1 MCHTSSKSFIAPRRK
16 LKMVRRAHLE
26 QQRPELV
33 SASIW
38 RSTSWANSTVR
49 SLLRPSKRWER
60 PSQCSCLYG
69 LTMLPLKKLR
79 RLPMSKRL
87 LVVDDEPNLLRAVA
101 ACLKT
106 EDYEVSTA
114 RSGYEALM
122 QLAEAVPDLIISDIR
137 MPGMDGYKLARQL
150 RGSPRTALVPIVF
163 LTAKDQTA
171 DRIEGFRAGIDAYLT
186 KPFEPDELIA
196 VVNGILN
203 RVERTHSQIAR
214 LVSSANEE
222 APISFQD
229 EALTDAENRV
239 AVAVSRGLSNK
250 EIAAELEISVR
261 TVENH
266 ISHILDKKGFGNR
279 VEIARYVFE
288 QKD

>member
-1 MCHTSSKSFIAPRRK
+1 
-16 LKMVRRAHLE
+16 
-26 QQRPELV
+26 
-33 SASIW
+33 
-38 RSTSWANSTVR
+38 
-49 SLLRPSKRWER
+49 
-60 PSQCSCLYG
+60 
-69 LTMLPLKKLR
+69 
-79 RLPMSKRL
+79 MSKRL

-101 ACLKT
+101 ACLKA

-114 RSGYEALM
+114 RSGHEALM
-122 QLAEAVPDLIISDIR
+122 QLANSVPDLIISDIR

-163 LTAKDQTA
+163 LTAKDETA
-171 DRIEGFRAGIDAYLT
+171 DRIEGFRAGVDAYLT

-196 VVNGILN
+196 VVNAILQ

-214 LVSSANEE
+214 LVGSATADNTS
-222 APISFQD
+222 ASVHD
-229 EALTDAENRV
+229 ETLTDAENRV

-266 ISHILDKKGFGNR
+266 ISHILDKKGFSNR

-288 QKD
+288 RPQR